1 MKNFLNDMP
10 LYQGSYKNQFYFPPS
25 FTTWYPN
32 RKRKK
37 KIHLEWKRKK
47 NILHDMALNHSL
59 NKKQIIFLCLVQN
72 EAEIENE
79 KQKLLLVIRH

>member
-1 MKNFLNDMP
+1 M
-10 LYQGSYKNQFYFPPS
+10 
-25 FTTWYPN
+25 
-32 RKRKK
+32 KK
-37 KIHLEWKRKK
+37 KERKK

-79 KQKLLLVIRH
+79 KQKLLHVIRH